1 MKRKIIFFDID
12 GTILGEKSQKIL
24 PSTIRAIKK
33 ARENGHFAVI
43 NTGRCDYLVEKE
55 LKEDIGFDGYLL
67 GCGTSIK
74 FEEKD
79 LMHQMLSPETTMEVM
94 KELRA
99 CKIDAVLEGEWGD
112 YIDEFENM
120 HTDLFKKFI
129 REKTFIFKKW
139 DDPDLII
146 DKLFVYTDKNS
157 DLNYFKDKFKH
168 VFDFIDREKGFW
180 EIVPRGFSKA
190 SGIQYLI
197 DYLGMNISDTVAIG
211 DSNNDISMLSYAHTS
226 IAMGNSTK
234 AVIEMADYIT
244 TDVDEDGIENALKW
258 LQVI

>member
-1 MKRKIIFFDID
+1 MNKKIIFFDID
-12 GTILGEKSQKIL
+12 GTILSEKSQKIL
-24 PSTIRAIKK
+24 PSTRKAIKK
-33 ARENGHFAVI
+33 ARENGHLAVI

-79 LMHQMLSPETTMEVM
+79 LMHQMLSHETAMEVI
-94 KELRA
+94 KELRN
-99 CKIDAVLEGEWGD
+99 CKIDGVLEGEWGD
-112 YIDEFENM
+112 YIDDYENM

-129 REKTFIFKKW
+129 REKSFIFKKW
-139 DDPDLII
+139 DDPNLII

-157 DLNYFKDKFKH
+157 NLSCFMNKFIH
-168 VFDFIDREKGFW
+168 VFDFIDRENGFW
-180 EIVPRGFSKA
+180 EIVPKGFSKA

-197 DYLGMNISDTVAIG
+197 DYLGMEISDTVAIG

-226 IAMGNSTK
+226 IAMGNSSK
-234 AVIEMADYIT
+234 AVLEMANYIT

-258 LQVI
+258 LNVI